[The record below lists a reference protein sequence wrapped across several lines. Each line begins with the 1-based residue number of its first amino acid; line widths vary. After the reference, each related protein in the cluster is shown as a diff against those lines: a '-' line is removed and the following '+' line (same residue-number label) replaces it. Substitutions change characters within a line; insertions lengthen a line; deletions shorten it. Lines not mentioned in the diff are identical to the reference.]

1 MKGGLKM
8 ARAKS
13 PERGKPAV
21 MKLRDDEEEA
31 IIEWISAQS
40 NYSDSLR
47 YLIQKEIA
55 MNGIQNLQLQI
66 PTVRSIET
74 LRSSMKIPS
83 VNMQT
88 ENVNPNI
95 SVNRSLSLPH
105 QDVVSSEHVKAAP
118 QEHQKIPASIQ
129 NDNVENGVLDNSVEL
144 DREVLIS
151 QVVDSEPEMKDVT
164 VVESVI
170 TPSTLIVD
178 NPESENKSSA
188 SLRTGTTTKRPA
200 KKSFDSSVISS
211 YQ

>member
-1 MKGGLKM
+1 M

-74 LRSSMKIPS
+74 LRSSMKIPAI
-83 VNMQT
+83 NMQT
-88 ENVNPNI
+88 ENVNSNI
-95 SVNRSLSLPH
+95 SVNRSFSLPH
-105 QDVVSSEHVKAAP
+105 QDVMSSEHVTAAP
-118 QEHQKIPASIQ
+118 PEHQTIPASIQ
-129 NDNVENGVLDNSVEL
+129 NDNVENGVEL
-144 DREVLIS
+144 EREVFIS

>member
-1 MKGGLKM
+1 M

-74 LRSSMKIPS
+74 LRSSMKIPA
-83 VNMQT
+83 VNLQT
-88 ENVNPNI
+88 ENVNSNI

-105 QDVVSSEHVKAAP
+105 QDVVSSEHVTAAP
-118 QEHQKIPASIQ
+118 LEHETLPASIQ
-129 NDNVENGVLDNSVEL
+129 NDKVENVVLDNSIEPE
-144 DREVLIS
+144 REVFIS
-151 QVVDSEPEMKDVT
+151 RVVDSEPEMKDVA

-170 TPSTLIVD
+170 TPSTVIVD
-178 NPESENKSSA
+178 NPEPENKSAA
-188 SLRTGTTTKRPA
+188 SLRTGTSTKRPA

>member
-1 MKGGLKM
+1 M

-55 MNGIQNLQLQI
+55 MNGIHNLQLQI

-74 LRSSMKIPS
+74 LRSSMKIPA
-83 VNMQT
+83 VHLQT
-88 ENVNPNI
+88 ENVNSNTV
-95 SVNRSLSLPH
+95 VNRSLSLPH
-105 QDVVSSEHVKAAP
+105 QEIVSSEHMIATP
-118 QEHQKIPASIQ
+118 LEHQTIAASIQ
-129 NDNVENGVLDNSVEL
+129 NDRDNSVEPE
-144 DREVLIS
+144 REMFIS
-151 QVVDSEPEMKDVT
+151 KVDDTEQEMKDV
-164 VVESVI
+164 VIVESVI
-170 TPSTLIVD
+170 NPSGVIVD
-178 NPESENKSSA
+178 NPESENKTSA
-188 SLRTGTTTKRPA
+188 SSGTLTATKRPA

>member
-1 MKGGLKM
+1 M

-74 LRSSMKIPS
+74 LRSSMNIREA
-83 VNMQT
+83 NLQT
-88 ENVNPNI
+88 ENINSNI
-95 SVNRSLSLPH
+95 LVKRPVSLTH
-105 QDVVSSEHVKAAP
+105 QEVASSEHVTVVP
-118 QEHQKIPASIQ
+118 QEQHTMSSPIQ
-129 NDNVENGVLDNSVEL
+129 NEKVENGVLNNSIEHES
-144 DREVLIS
+144 EVFIPP
-151 QVVDSEPEMKDVT
+151 VVDTEPEMKDVP
-164 VVESVI
+164 VVESVP
-170 TPSTLIVD
+170 TPSTVIAD
-178 NPESENKSSA
+178 TPKSENKSS
-188 SLRTGTTTKRPA
+188 SLLGTGTTTKRPA
-200 KKSFDSSVISS
+200 KKSFDPSVISS